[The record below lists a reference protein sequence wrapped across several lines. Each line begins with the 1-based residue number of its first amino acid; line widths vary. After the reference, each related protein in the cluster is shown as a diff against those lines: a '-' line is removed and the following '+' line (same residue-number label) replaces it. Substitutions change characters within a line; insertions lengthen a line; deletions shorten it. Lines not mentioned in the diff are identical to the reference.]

1 MKKFFCYLLVCSF
14 ILLGYVIG
22 KSVIDTFIEV
32 SNTASSN
39 DVQKLVGTETSNV
52 YTEDEINENIKKI
65 DEETANFQKEQAKI
79 KEEKKARKRK
89 KTTTKT
95 QNYSGRCLG
104 TTKKGA
110 QCKRKAASG
119 SNYCWQHGG

>member
-1 MKKFFCYLLVCSF
+1 
-14 ILLGYVIG
+14 
-22 KSVIDTFIEV
+22 V

-39 DVQKLVGTETSNV
+39 NVEKLVSTETSNV

-104 TTKKGA
+104 TTKKGT